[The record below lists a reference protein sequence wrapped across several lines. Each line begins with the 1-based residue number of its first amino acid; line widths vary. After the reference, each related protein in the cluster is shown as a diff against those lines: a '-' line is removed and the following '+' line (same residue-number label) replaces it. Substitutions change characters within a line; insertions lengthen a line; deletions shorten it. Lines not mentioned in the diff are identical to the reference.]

1 MKVFVSPFC
10 IIGMICLDAFF
21 EVLAIILG
29 IVRNWEEMEIYYIC
43 MVLYPI
49 IMYIGLSLSR
59 DKGR

>member
-1 MKVFVSPFC
+1 MKVFVSPLSVICFIGLDIFFNGL
-10 IIGMICLDAFF
+10 IIL
-21 EVLAIILG
+21 LG